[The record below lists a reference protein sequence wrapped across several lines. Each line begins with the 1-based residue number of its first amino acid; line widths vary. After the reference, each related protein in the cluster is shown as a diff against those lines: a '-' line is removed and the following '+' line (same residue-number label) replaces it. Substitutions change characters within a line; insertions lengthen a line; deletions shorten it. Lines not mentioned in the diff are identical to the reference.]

1 MNKNK
6 DIQAVLLHGAVGLGI
21 WEALYDAARAVL
33 CEAPVAA
40 ASPQLGVSQ
49 DVGLKACGHCA
60 ACRLMAAGTHPDLM
74 VLVPDALLPELG
86 VGTQESTEVPVASE
100 KRAPSKEIGI
110 DAIRGLVVWA
120 HGTSHRGGSKVA
132 VIYPLDA
139 MALPAANA
147 MLKTLEEPPPGLYL
161 YMGTHRQDR
170 VLPTIRSRCR
180 LMTMP
185 RPGRAEAMQLLQSRE
200 LASAE
205 QIADWCRNAV
215 HDIEPQ
221 RGMEWARKMLAAVAS
236 GQGSVT
242 AGEVGPVPVMP
253 AAVAALQKISV
264 DLMRVRL
271 GLDPVYMPSEKAA
284 LQRLATMAEARPL
297 QAFWQRLT
305 TLSSTASFPLH
316 AALASES
323 LVLEF
328 KQLFMRSTH

>member
-6 DIQAVLLHGAVGLGI
+6 DIPAILLHGALGLGT
-21 WEALYDAARAVL
+21 WEALYDAARATL
-33 CEAPVAA
+33 CEAPVGAV
-40 ASPQLGVSQ
+40 SPVLRVRK
-49 DVGLKACGHCA
+49 DHGLKACGHCV

-74 VLVPDALLPELG
+74 VLVPEAMLAELG
-86 VGTQESTEVPVASE
+86 MSAQESIDVAVASE
-100 KRAPSKEIGI
+100 KRTPSKEIGI
-110 DAIRGLVVWA
+110 DAIRGLVDWA
-120 HGTSHRGGSKVA
+120 HATSHRGGSKVA

-147 MLKTLEEPPPGLYL
+147 MLKILEEPPRGLYF
-161 YMGTHRQDR
+161 YMGSHRTDR

-185 RPGRAEAMQLLQSRE
+185 RPGRAEAIELLHTRE
-200 LASAE
+200 FANAE

-215 HDIEPQ
+215 HDSEPQ
-221 RGMEWARKMLAAVAS
+221 RGMEWASKLLVAAAS
-236 GQGSVT
+236 GPSHLT
-242 AGEVGPVPVMP
+242 ASEAGPVPAVP

-271 GLDPVYMPSEKAA
+271 GLDPLYMPTEKPV
-284 LQRLATMAEARPL
+284 LDRLAMKVEPGPL
-297 QAFWQRLT
+297 HVFWQRLT
-305 TLSSTASFPLH
+305 KLSSTANFPLH

-328 KQLFMRSTH
+328 KQLFT

>member
-1 MNKNK
+1 MNKDQ
-6 DIQAVLLHGAVGLGI
+6 DIQAVLLHGATGLGI
-21 WEALYDAARAVL
+21 WEALYDAARAAL

-40 ASPQLGVSQ
+40 ASLQLGVWQ
-49 DVGLKACGHCA
+49 DADSKACGHCA

-74 VLVPDALLPELG
+74 VLVPDALLAELG

-110 DAIRGLVVWA
+110 DAIRGLVEWA

-132 VIYPLDA
+132 VIYPLEA

-147 MLKTLEEPPPGLYL
+147 MLKTLEEPPPRLYF

-185 RPGRAEAMQLLQSRE
+185 RPGRAEAVQHLQSQKF
-200 LASAE
+200 ANAE
-205 QIADWCRNAV
+205 QVADWCRNAV

-221 RGMEWARKMLAAVAS
+221 RGMEWASQMLAAAVS
-236 GQGSVT
+236 GQGTVT
-242 AGEVGPVPVMP
+242 AGEAGPVPVMP

-264 DLMRVRL
+264 DLMRVGL
-271 GLDPVYMPSEKAA
+271 GLDPLYMPREKAA
-284 LQRLATMAEARPL
+284 LEQLAAMAEARPL
-297 QAFWQRLT
+297 QVFWQRLT

-328 KQLFMRSTH
+328 KQLFMRSAH